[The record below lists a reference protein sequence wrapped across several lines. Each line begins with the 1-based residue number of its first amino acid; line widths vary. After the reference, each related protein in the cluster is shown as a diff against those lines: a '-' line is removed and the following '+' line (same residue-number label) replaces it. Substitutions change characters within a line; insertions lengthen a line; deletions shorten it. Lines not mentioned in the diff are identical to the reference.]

1 MKSSSVKEKNN
12 NKADVIAIV
21 LAAGKGMRMG
31 GEEPKQFAD
40 VCGRS
45 VLSYSLET
53 FEKHKEIDAIVVVCP
68 RGYKGRVKDIC
79 ARHGIKKCIKIVAG
93 GDSRRDSSEA
103 GVNAAV
109 EIAKGSESIVLI
121 HDSARPLISSD
132 IISKNIMLACNA
144 GACITAAPAVDTVVL
159 SKDGKTVESVP
170 DRSQVW
176 CVQTP
181 QSFKLGV
188 ILDAHAF
195 YCSIAE
201 NERPAVTDD
210 GGLVRLT
217 GKAVAICPSD
227 NVNFK
232 ITLPGDIERMRAI
245 IEEETK
251 SSEFRVQS

>member
-1 MKSSSVKEKNN
+1 MKSSSVKENNN

-53 FEKHKEIDAIVVVCP
+53 FEKHKEIDAVIVVCP

-79 ARHGIKKCIKIVAG
+79 ARHGIKKCRNIVAG

-103 GVNAAV
+103 GVKAAV
-109 EIAKGSESIVLI
+109 EIAKDSDSIVLI
-121 HDSARPLISSD
+121 HDSARPLVSSD
-132 IISKNIMLACNA
+132 IISKNIMLARNV
-144 GACITAAPAVDTVVL
+144 GACITAASAVDTVVL
-159 SKDGKTVESVP
+159 SKDGKTVECVL

-188 ILDAHAF
+188 ISDAHAF

-210 GGLVRLT
+210 GGLVRLM
-217 GKAVAICPSD
+217 GLPVAICPSD

-232 ITLPGDIERMRAI
+232 ITLPGDIERM
-245 IEEETK
+245 K
-251 SSEFRVQS
+251 LMVSGK